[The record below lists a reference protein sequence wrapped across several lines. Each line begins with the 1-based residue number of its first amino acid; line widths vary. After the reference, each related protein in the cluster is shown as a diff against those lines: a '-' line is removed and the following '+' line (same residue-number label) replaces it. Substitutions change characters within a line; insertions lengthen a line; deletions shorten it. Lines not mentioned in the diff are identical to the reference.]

1 MICVLVRKTLNFNT
15 EVETGLNISTLLR
28 RKLVALLVLVFL
40 SFSFGMGQD
49 KSILDVYFEIDTVQ
63 VENGTTFSNLLVFKN
78 SGSEPITIQE
88 LAPQQK
94 YPGLIYFP
102 KAAFELRTGEE
113 KRFPVKFIANLDFL
127 KMASDTISFAVTWN
141 SSTMTQTQRASFFI
155 SKTEDKTIAISPF
168 SRENYLHPGSPES
181 TISLFVENRGFSTRS
196 IKLDFQS
203 LPAGLEITPNQQTLS
218 LEGQEKRMI
227 EINVSI
233 RRQNSLFPEY
243 KIQVQATDLTGNENV
258 GNSNIRLVL
267 LSANRQIVPSVSQA
281 SGSNFAEIAINEYST
296 GQNHMFLKGNRE
308 FAVTEDMYG
317 RLNLSADYYLQNGLY
332 NLYDTWLELER
343 NNSMLRVGNVF
354 GSNYDY
360 SISGRGGK
368 FVTKLAP
375 NREIEVLALE
385 NNYHLLGTYFPQ
397 GEGAKMVG
405 GKYQFGGT
413 NSMNGKVSYLFDHD
427 PRQSINSHVANFV
440 SSFDIRDQHNIGLE
454 AGVSS
459 EKGLLA
465 RDQNQGFTAGIHYD
479 TRSENWGFQSQNS
492 YATKSYA
499 GLSRGAF
506 NTVQRIERQFDN
518 SHRAYILYQN
528 SQVQPEYLVFQ
539 SQPDYVRPDYFYSTQ
554 ALKTGY
560 QFSVRDWNFLISPQV
575 VKQKNAY
582 NSIENE
588 FMAYRFH
595 TNIGTSFGSHG
606 LNFSN
611 EYSYANAERDLGWFH
626 GLKANMSYRY
636 KGFSLNGAVQWNPN
650 SVIDL
655 NSYYYNDQNFVNYNF
670 YTSYNFHALK
680 RTLSGSISAGTNYSE
695 LYENLNQNLTGNLE
709 YKVSSSWSVTG
720 YFNYSDY
727 RSIETDG
734 YRGKNYQLR
743 FGVKKYFNIATA
755 IANHKVSFVIF
766 EDANFN
772 GMLDADEVVLSNEV
786 IRLDNHV
793 AITDERGKVTF
804 QNVPDGTYTLK
815 VNERAGSRL
824 TIDSEIAIN
833 RNVNMNVGLVKNIRI
848 TGRLSEVRQPYDELE
863 TDVTGVLVYA
873 KNHKGNI
880 QKAVVNKEK
889 EFEFFLKDGTYEI
902 YIKNDQ
908 FEYQE
913 PVKWVKVDGSSHTED
928 LVFEYAKKDRTIKIK
943 KF

>member
-1 MICVLVRKTLNFNT
+1 
-15 EVETGLNISTLLR
+15 
-28 RKLVALLVLVFL
+28 
-40 SFSFGMGQD
+40 
-49 KSILDVYFEIDTVQ
+49 
-63 VENGTTFSNLLVFKN
+63 KN

-465 RDQNQGFTAGIHYD
+465 
-479 TRSENWGFQSQNS
+479 
-492 YATKSYA
+492 
-499 GLSRGAF
+499 
-506 NTVQRIERQFDN
+506 
-518 SHRAYILYQN
+518 
-528 SQVQPEYLVFQ
+528 
-539 SQPDYVRPDYFYSTQ
+539 
-554 ALKTGY
+554 
-560 QFSVRDWNFLISPQV
+560 
-575 VKQKNAY
+575 
-582 NSIENE
+582 
-588 FMAYRFH
+588 
-595 TNIGTSFGSHG
+595 
-606 LNFSN
+606 
-611 EYSYANAERDLGWFH
+611 
-626 GLKANMSYRY
+626 
-636 KGFSLNGAVQWNPN
+636 
-650 SVIDL
+650 
-655 NSYYYNDQNFVNYNF
+655 
-670 YTSYNFHALK
+670 
-680 RTLSGSISAGTNYSE
+680 
-695 LYENLNQNLTGNLE
+695 
-709 YKVSSSWSVTG
+709 
-720 YFNYSDY
+720 
-727 RSIETDG
+727 
-734 YRGKNYQLR
+734 
-743 FGVKKYFNIATA
+743 
-755 IANHKVSFVIF
+755 
-766 EDANFN
+766 
-772 GMLDADEVVLSNEV
+772 
-786 IRLDNHV
+786 
-793 AITDERGKVTF
+793 
-804 QNVPDGTYTLK
+804 
-815 VNERAGSRL
+815 
-824 TIDSEIAIN
+824 
-833 RNVNMNVGLVKNIRI
+833 
-848 TGRLSEVRQPYDELE
+848 
-863 TDVTGVLVYA
+863 
-873 KNHKGNI
+873 
-880 QKAVVNKEK
+880 
-889 EFEFFLKDGTYEI
+889 
-902 YIKNDQ
+902 
-908 FEYQE
+908 
-913 PVKWVKVDGSSHTED
+913 
-928 LVFEYAKKDRTIKIK
+928 
-943 KF
+943 